1 MITISHLK
9 NQFENLSTAKKTLL
23 ISASLFA
30 LAILIT
36 GIVLLIYFLTKKTD
50 KSNSKTQNDITTLQ
64 KSSPTNSN
72 SSSTSSPTSSPAN
85 SDPKN
90 TTNVTK
96 GPVKIDESLI
106 RTKYINMGY
115 DDAFY
120 NQPKQILNIAPYA
133 SEVNPQIY
141 YDEGWNKFMAYWD
154 LNQTKIENETKL
166 EGIKFAILGLDGL
179 IDQRPI
185 RYQKPFAD
193 GYYMSD
199 NDIIKEAFS
208 GNLDQLPAGYTNVYI
223 GSSIMISPKGFI
235 GILIKNAY
243 VYGKN
248 DGQGVSADPLYRVD
262 GILRYDESHTERVK
276 RLQKIAY
283 DSGFENWANP
293 DPF

>member
-1 MITISHLK
+1 MMTISDLK

-23 ISASLFA
+23 ISAFVFA

-36 GIVLLIYFLTKKTD
+36 GIVLLIYFLTKKAD
-50 KSNSKTQNDITTLQ
+50 KSNSKTQNDVTTQQ
-64 KSSPTNSN
+64 KSGPTNS
-72 SSSTSSPTSSPAN
+72 SPTSSPTSSPAN

-90 TTNVTK
+90 TPSVTE

-115 DDAFY
+115 DDAF
-120 NQPKQILNIAPYA
+120 NKKTKQILDIAPYA

-166 EGIKFAILGLDGL
+166 EGIKFAIMGLDGL

-199 NDIIKEAFS
+199 DGIIKEAFS
-208 GNLDQLPAGYTNVYI
+208 GNLDKLPAGYTTVYI
-223 GSSIMISPKGFI
+223 GSSFMMSPKGFI

-248 DGQGVSADPLYRVD
+248 DGQSVSADPLYRVG
-262 GILRYDESHTERVK
+262 GILRYDDSHTERVK
-276 RLQKIAY
+276 LLQKMAY